1 MVELHGWLSVWET
14 YEDEDLTPRD
24 ELDKI
29 MRKVKAIVSAS
40 GIELKY
46 INGVPFVNTTVY
58 SNRRT
63 AEVDNIIEVYK
74 SISKTATGSYGVI
87 YLRDDEDDEHYNEI
101 QKYVFKKG
109 DCIYKI
115 DEDFSPC
122 IPTIESGAAIVD
134 SVQSTADN

>member
-58 SNRRT
+58 SNHRT

-87 YLRDDEDDEHYNEI
+87 YLLDDEDDEHYNEI

-122 IPTIESGAAIVD
+122 IPTIESGASIVD
-134 SVQSTADN
+134 SVQSTVDN